1 MKTYSSDFETTTEK
15 VCSTETWVWA
25 WGCVNIED
33 ENDISFGN
41 DISQFIDKCKLDKQ
55 SVHYFHNLK
64 FDGVFIMDYLM
75 RELGF
80 TCLKPEEKP
89 RENTFSVLMN
99 KMNVIYSI
107 TIYFRKVKKRWN
119 KTTIYDSLKILPY
132 SVEKIAEDFKLPI
145 SKLEIDYDKYR
156 PKGYIMNEEEKEYL
170 LHDIKI
176 VAMALKSIFDNGDT
190 KMTAGSNALQNFKD
204 TFDEDRKRQEYKY
217 RKLYPVID
225 PIINED
231 IRKAYRGGYVYVNP
245 NYQNKDLKEMLV
257 FDKNSMYP
265 SHMRYR
271 DMPYGQPTFFEGE
284 YVGSSKFYIQH
295 LSCKF
300 RLKKGYVPT
309 IQLKGS
315 CYYNATD
322 YIRDSTID
330 RNGDSVDEPIEL
342 FLSNLDLGLFLKH
355 YDVWELEY
363 INGWAFRTNKGVF
376 NQFIDS
382 NYKIKCNSKG
392 AIRLNAKLRL
402 NSLYGKF
409 ATNIDVTGKYAIF
422 EYDKKLNEKIVK
434 FVFNKDE
441 NDEIIHQYRDS
452 EYTALG
458 VAITSY
464 ARYDLI
470 TLIDKLGGE
479 KPDSRFVYC
488 DTDSLHIIGYEI
500 PDFIPQDDKKLDF
513 WKKESVVT
521 NARFL
526 RAKTYLE
533 EIIDCDG
540 KKSLNVKC
548 AGMPKNIKNTVT
560 WENFHIGF
568 KSREK
573 LKPKIVKGGV
583 LLVKTPFKIKE

>member
-1 MKTYSSDFETTTEK
+1 MIMYSSDFETTTEA
-15 VCSTETWVWA
+15 VCKDETWVWA
-25 WGCVNIED
+25 WGSVNIND
-33 ENDISFGN
+33 ENDVYIGN
-41 DISQFIDKCKLDKQ
+41 DISQFITKCESDKQ
-55 SVHYFHNLK
+55 SIHYFHNLK
-64 FDGVFIMDYLM
+64 FDGVFIMDYLF

-80 TCLKPEEKP
+80 RCLKPDEKP
-89 RENTFSVLMN
+89 EPKTFSILMN
-99 KMNVIYSI
+99 KMNIIYSI
-107 TIYFRKVKKRWN
+107 TIYFKKVKKKKWY

-132 SVEKIAEDFKLPI
+132 SVEKIAKDFKLPI

-156 PKGYIMNEEEKEYL
+156 PKGYMMDNEEREYL
-170 LHDIKI
+170 LHDILIIAK
-176 VAMALKSIFDNGDT
+176 ALKSIFDNGDT

-204 TFDEDRKRQEYKY
+204 TFDEDRKTQKYKY
-217 RKLYPVID
+217 RKLYPVLD
-225 PIINED
+225 ANINED
-231 IRKAYRGGYVYVNP
+231 IRKAYKGGYVYVNP
-245 NYQNKDLKEMLV
+245 NYQNKDLKDMLV

-284 YVGSSKFYIQH
+284 YSGNSKFYIQH
-295 LSCKF
+295 LLCKF
-300 RLKKGYVPT
+300 KVKDGYVPT

-315 CYYNATD
+315 SYYNSTE

-330 RNGDSVDEPIEL
+330 RNGDTIDEPIEL
-342 FLSNLDLGLFLKH
+342 YLSKLDLKLFLKH
-355 YDVWELEY
+355 YDIWELEY
-363 INGWAFRTNKGVF
+363 LNGWEFKTNKGVF

-402 NSLYGKF
+402 NSLSGKF

-422 EYDKKLNEKIVK
+422 ENDIVK

-441 NDEIIHQYRDS
+441 DGNIIRQYRDS
-452 EYTALG
+452 EYTPLG

-470 TLIDKLGGE
+470 TRIDKLGGE

-488 DTDSLHIIGYEI
+488 DTDSVHILGLEN
-500 PDFIPQDDKKLDF
+500 PSFIPQDDKKLDY

-533 EIIDCDG
+533 EIIDKQG
-540 KKSLNVKC
+540 NKSLNVKC

-568 KSREK
+568 QSGEK

-583 LLVKTPFKIKE
+583 LLVKTPFEIKE